1 MTSPAASSSV
11 IFSSARRTVET
22 VIDFRRRF
30 AAADRIGE
38 RQALGGV
45 EGLALVLLQ
54 KLPDGF
60 YGFCHVTSR
69 LQYNRFSLLHTM
81 YKKHRM
87 TKIMRCH

>member
-1 MTSPAASSSV
+1 MISPAASSCV
-11 IFSSARRTVET
+11 IFSSARRTVEA
-22 VIDFRRRF
+22 VHEKF

-38 RQALGGV
+38 RQTLGGV

-69 LQYNRFSLLHTM
+69 LQCNRFSLLHTM
-81 YKKHRM
+81 YKKYRM